1 MHWVNGH
8 FLYVSFFFW
17 PFLTYLFHPNDC
29 QLFYSVMQ
37 LGRNDGTCVFEGCL
51 EMCLVYDS
59 GIKLLATVF
68 FWKVEVEDQDSVCNL
83 HTAQTLK
90 LLFSNYFISIR
101 MT

>member
-8 FLYVSFFFW
+8 FLYVSFFFFW

-59 GIKLLATVF
+59 GIKTSCNCFLLEGRSRRSRFCLQSSYCSDFV
-68 FWKVEVEDQDSVCNL
+68 VIVL
-83 HTAQTLK
+83 
-90 LLFSNYFISIR
+90 
-101 MT
+101 